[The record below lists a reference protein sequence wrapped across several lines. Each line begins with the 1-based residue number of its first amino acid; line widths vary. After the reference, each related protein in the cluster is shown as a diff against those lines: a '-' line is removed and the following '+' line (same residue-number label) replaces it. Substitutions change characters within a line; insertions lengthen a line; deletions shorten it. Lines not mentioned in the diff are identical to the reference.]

1 MNAEAASGSDATR
14 YRVFG
19 VTLET
24 SFDFETP
31 LRRTDLPADVAFT
44 CSREAPRDMAA
55 PDDGAVFESRGR
67 LPSGEPVLALY
78 RGRESDLLRYSEVAD
93 FYLTDHRI
101 HCHLLDPTYGFMVEI
116 HLLGLVFSYWFERQG
131 IPMLHASAVA
141 VDGRAAVF
149 IATNKGGKSSLA
161 CTLMGAGHPLLS
173 DDVVGLQVTERGP
186 EGRPGFPSMRLW
198 PDQAAHFY
206 GDWEGL
212 GLAHPHYE
220 KRRVPIGEGGFGTF
234 RDAPAPIAAFY
245 LPERRSVG
253 ETPEVDLTPVP
264 AAEAVIELVRGS
276 FLPRLA
282 QEGGFARE
290 RMALFGRFAGSV
302 PMKRLVYPE
311 GNEYLPTVA
320 EAIVAD
326 VHGSAPGAKGR
337 PP

>member
-1 MNAEAASGSDATR
+1 MSAEPPPGSDAPR

-19 VTLET
+19 VTLAS

-44 CSREAPRDMAA
+44 CSLEPPWEMVAA
-55 PDDGAVFESRGR
+55 DDGAVFESRGR
-67 LPSGEPVLALY
+67 LPGGEPLLALY
-78 RGRESDLLRYSEVAD
+78 RGRGSDLLRYSEVAD

-149 IATNKGGKSSLA
+149 IATNRGGKSSLA

-198 PDQAAHFY
+198 PDQAAHFH
-206 GDWEGL
+206 GEWEGL
-212 GLAHPHYE
+212 GLAHPRYE

-234 RDAPAPIAAFY
+234 RDAPAPLAAFY
-245 LPERRSVG
+245 LPERRPVA
-253 ETPEVDLTPVP
+253 EAPEVDLTTVSPG
-264 AAEAVIELVRGS
+264 EAVIELVRGS

-282 QEGGFARE
+282 QESGLARE
-290 RMALFGRFAGSV
+290 RMALFGRLAASV

-311 GNEYLPTVA
+311 GNEYLPAVG

-326 VHGSAPGAKGR
+326 VLRSAPGVYGSAP
-337 PP
+337 